1 MMGAEKK
8 GHMKEQFLK
17 KISKTFRAELGEN
30 NESPDKGRLGFE
42 HHQLGNSHHIHI
54 TRETKRNN
62 RYGEYGLEVVVD
74 WHMDNPK
81 LTLKPTHDI
90 GSRGCRP
97 DL

>member
-42 HHQLGNSHHIHI
+42 HH
-54 TRETKRNN
+54 
-62 RYGEYGLEVVVD
+62 
-74 WHMDNPK
+74 
-81 LTLKPTHDI
+81 
-90 GSRGCRP
+90 
-97 DL
+97 